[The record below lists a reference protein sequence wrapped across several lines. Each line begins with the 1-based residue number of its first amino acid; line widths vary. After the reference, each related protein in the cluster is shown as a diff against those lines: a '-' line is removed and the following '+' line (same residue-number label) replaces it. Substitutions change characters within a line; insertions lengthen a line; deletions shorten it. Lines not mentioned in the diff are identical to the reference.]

1 MPVER
6 GLFLPERTVGKV
18 LVMAIYHL
26 FPTSLGMCGVAWR
39 DDTVIASS
47 LPEETPEKTALK
59 LARLTG
65 AEPGDP
71 PDAVEH
77 AIDLVTALLDGEKVD
92 LSTIACDFGEIDPL
106 ATKVLGATRDIPPGE
121 TSTYGT
127 IAKRLGDIRLA
138 QRVGQALGRNPIP
151 IIVPCH
157 RVLGQ
162 DGRLVG
168 FSARGG
174 MALKLKML
182 EIEGAQIGEPP
193 GLFGDLPMA
202 VKPGR

>member
-6 GLFLPERTVGKV
+6 GLFLQERTVGT
-18 LVMAIYHL
+18 LLSMAMYHL
-26 FPTSLGMCGVAWR
+26 FLTSLGMCGIAWR
-39 DDTVIASS
+39 GNTVIATS
-47 LPEETPEKTALK
+47 LPEETPERTGHK
-59 LARLTG
+59 LARLMG
-65 AEPGDP
+65 AKAGDP
-71 PDAVEH
+71 PDAVCQ
-77 AIDLVTALLDGEKVD
+77 AIDLVSALLEGEKVD
-92 LSTIACDFGEIDPL
+92 LSAVACDFGEIDPL
-106 ATKVLGATRDIPPGE
+106 AAKVLNAARDIPPGE
-121 TSTYGT
+121 TTTYGA
-127 IAKRLGDIRLA
+127 IATRLGDIRLA

-168 FSARGG
+168 FSASGG
-174 MALKLKML
+174 VALKLKML
-182 EIEGAQIGEPP
+182 EIEGAQVGEPP